1 MGHSCLCQLLHDAMP
16 FTKFIEWK
24 GQKNMDLENKLSFYL
39 WVKAMNCVTNLIKL
53 GTKLAQTLQGNAVK
67 FTSCSTNF
75 E

>member
-1 MGHSCLCQLLHDAMP
+1 
-16 FTKFIEWK
+16 
-24 GQKNMDLENKLSFYL
+24 MDLENKLSFYL

-75 E
+75 EWISTNLSWWKWPTPLMNGD